1 MDRKEIRTTIRDFLN
16 LLESTELSVEQT
28 EDKLPTFL
36 DRLALAQSYVS
47 FTFDE
52 TDYPASP
59 NQSYDDLRALVSK
72 RFPNYGYY
80 NVAEP
85 ITTNIGEAGTIVGD
99 AIDDLADIAK
109 DLYDVE
115 WCWANTSEADA
126 LFHFQNDFMY
136 HWRRH
141 LRSLQLYLDAL
152 VLDGDLVD

>member
-1 MDRKEIRTTIRDFLN
+1 MDRQEIRAAIRDFLS
-16 LLESTELSVEQT
+16 LLESDELSVEQS
-28 EDKLPTFL
+28 EDRLPAFL

-52 TDYPASP
+52 TDYPEP
-59 NQSYDDLRALVSK
+59 PDQSKDDLRALVSK

-85 ITTNIGEAGTIVGD
+85 ITTNIDEAGTLVAD
-99 AIDDLADIAK
+99 AVDDLADIAR
-109 DLYDVE
+109 DLYNVE
-115 WCWANTSEADA
+115 WCWANTSETDA

-152 VLDGDLVD
+152 EVE